1 MSAVGGGKDLFA
13 EEAHLLQE
21 ARLNLAKTDL
31 SESEWHDQYRKM
43 VEEYER
49 LLSEARTLTR
59 IADRNQRRLDEM
71 NAELERQ
78 NQLLKEKEE
87 EARKTQKAIVSN
99 YQRLAQEQIVID
111 KRVGRIQGLLVIM
124 IAVLTVIILFM
135 LYYLIFDPQRAVDLM
150 ESIKGKPQPSN

>member
-1 MSAVGGGKDLFA
+1 MSAVGGSKDLFA
-13 EEAHLLQE
+13 EESQLLQE
-21 ARLNLAKTDL
+21 ARLTLAKTDL
-31 SESEWHDQYRKM
+31 SESEWHEQYRKM

-49 LLSEARTLTR
+49 LLNEARTLTR

-99 YQRLAQEQIVID
+99 YQRLAQEQIIID
-111 KRVGRIQGLLVIM
+111 KRVARIQGLLVVM
-124 IAVLTVIILFM
+124 IALLTVIILFM
-135 LYYLIFDPQRAVDLM
+135 LYYLIFDPYYAVQLL
-150 ESIKGKPQPSN
+150 EKIKGKPN

>member
-1 MSAVGGGKDLFA
+1 MSAVGGSKDLFA
-13 EEAHLLQE
+13 EESHLLQE
-21 ARLNLAKTDL
+21 ARLNLARTDF
-31 SESEWHDQYRKM
+31 SEGDWQENYRRM

-49 LLSEARTLTR
+49 LLGEARTLTR

-87 EARKTQKAIVSN
+87 EAKKTQKAIIHN
-99 YQRLAQEQIVID
+99 YQRLTQEKTVID
-111 KRVGRIQGLLVIM
+111 KRVGRIQGLLVVM

-135 LYYLIFDPQRAVDLM
+135 LYYLIFDPHRAIDLM
-150 ESIKGKPQPSN
+150 EKIKKH

>member
-49 LLSEARTLTR
+49 LLNEARTLTR

-87 EARKTQKAIVSN
+87 EAKKTQKAIVSN
-99 YQRLAQEQIVID
+99 YQRLAQEQIIID
-111 KRVGRIQGLLVIM
+111 KRVGRIQGLLVVM
-124 IAVLTVIILFM
+124 IALLTIIILFM

>member
-1 MSAVGGGKDLFA
+1 MSAIGGSKDKDLFA
-13 EEAHLLQE
+13 EESHLLQE

-31 SESEWHDQYRKM
+31 SDNEWQEYYRKM
-43 VEEYER
+43 VEEYEK

-87 EARKTQKAIVSN
+87 EAKKTQKAIVSN
-99 YQRLAQEQIVID
+99 YQRIAQEQTLID
-111 KRVGRIQGLLVIM
+111 KRVSTIQGFLVVM

-135 LYYLIFDPQRAVDLM
+135 LYYLIFDPHKAIKLM
-150 ESIKGKPQPSN
+150 EEIKKK

>member
-49 LLSEARTLTR
+49 LLNEARTLTR

-87 EARKTQKAIVSN
+87 EAKKTQKAIVSN
-99 YQRLAQEQIVID
+99 YQRLAQEQILID

-135 LYYLIFDPQRAVDLM
+135 LYYLIFDPQRAIDLM
-150 ESIKGKPQPSN
+150 ESIKGKPQPTN

>member
-1 MSAVGGGKDLFA
+1 MSAVGGSKDLFA
-13 EEAHLLQE
+13 EESQLLQE
-21 ARLNLAKTDL
+21 ARLNLARTDF
-31 SESEWHDQYRKM
+31 SEGDWQENYRRM

-49 LLSEARTLTR
+49 LLGEARTLTR

-87 EARKTQKAIVSN
+87 EAKKTQKAIIHN
-99 YQRLAQEQIVID
+99 YQRLTQEKTVID
-111 KRVGRIQGLLVIM
+111 KRVGRIQGLLVVM

-135 LYYLIFDPQRAVDLM
+135 LYYLIFDPHRAIDLM
-150 ESIKGKPQPSN
+150 EKIKKH

>member
-1 MSAVGGGKDLFA
+1 MSAVGGSKDLFA
-13 EEAHLLQE
+13 EESHLLQE
-21 ARLNLAKTDL
+21 ARLNLARTDF
-31 SESEWHDQYRKM
+31 SEGDWQEHYRRM

-49 LLSEARTLTR
+49 LLGEARTLTR

-87 EARKTQKAIVSN
+87 EAKKTQKAIIHN
-99 YQRLAQEQIVID
+99 YQRLTQEKTVID
-111 KRVGRIQGLLVIM
+111 KRVGRIQGLLVVM

-135 LYYLIFDPQRAVDLM
+135 LYYLIFDPHRAIDLM
-150 ESIKGKPQPSN
+150 EKIKKR

>member
-13 EEAHLLQE
+13 EESHLLQE

-87 EARKTQKAIVSN
+87 EAKKTQKAIVSN

-135 LYYLIFDPQRAVDLM
+135 LYYLIFDPQRAVELM
-150 ESIKGKPQPSN
+150 EQIKGKPTK

>member
-1 MSAVGGGKDLFA
+1 MSAVGGSRDLFA
-13 EEAHLLQE
+13 EESQLIHE
-21 ARLNLAKTDL
+21 ARLNLARTDL
-31 SESEWHDQYRKM
+31 SEGEWQEHYKRM

-49 LLSEARTLTR
+49 LLGEARTLTR

-87 EARKTQKAIVSN
+87 EAKKTQKAIIHN
-99 YQRLAQEQIVID
+99 YQRIAQEKAAID
-111 KRVGRIQGLLVIM
+111 KRVGFIQGLLVVM

-135 LYYLIFDPQRAVDLM
+135 LYYLIFDPYRAIDLM
-150 ESIKGKPQPSN
+150 EKLKKR

>member
-87 EARKTQKAIVSN
+87 EAKKTQKAIVSN

-135 LYYLIFDPQRAVDLM
+135 LYYLIFDPQRAVELM
-150 ESIKGKPQPSN
+150 EQIKGKPTK